1 MARPFL
7 QEAQIEDFRER
18 LCEAALRIF
27 GERGYGSVTLRG
39 LAGEIGC
46 SHATPY
52 RYFRDKAE
60 IFAAVRARA
69 FDRFTGFL
77 EQRLEGAA
85 DAEQRVRRLARG
97 YIEFALAQPHA
108 FSVMFE
114 LEQPDAAAYPELRAS
129 EERSWRLLAE
139 TVRGAVDSGL
149 IAGSINTLAHLFWA
163 GIHGIVALHLA
174 GKLTLGRSAAALVDP
189 MTDALVAAH
198 RGDGGS
204 THAGT
209 Q

>member
-1 MARPFL
+1 MARPAL
-7 QEAQIEDFRER
+7 QDTQIEDFRER

-27 GERGYGSVTLRG
+27 AEQGYGGVTLRG

-46 SHATPY
+46 SYATPY

-69 FDRFTGFL
+69 FERFTDFL
-77 EQRLEGAA
+77 ERRLEGAS
-85 DAEQRVRRLARG
+85 DAEQRVRRLAGG
-97 YIEFALAQPHA
+97 YVEFALEHPQA

-114 LEQPDAAAYPELRAS
+114 LEQPDAAAYPELRES
-129 EERSWRLLAE
+129 EERSWKLLAG
-139 TVRGAVDSGL
+139 TVRDAVDSGL
-149 IAGSINTLAHLFWA
+149 IAGSIHTLAHLFWA

-174 GKLTLGRSAAALVDP
+174 GKLTLGRTAAALVDP
-189 MTDALVAAH
+189 MTDALIAAH
-198 RGDGGS
+198 RAEGAP

-209 Q
+209 R